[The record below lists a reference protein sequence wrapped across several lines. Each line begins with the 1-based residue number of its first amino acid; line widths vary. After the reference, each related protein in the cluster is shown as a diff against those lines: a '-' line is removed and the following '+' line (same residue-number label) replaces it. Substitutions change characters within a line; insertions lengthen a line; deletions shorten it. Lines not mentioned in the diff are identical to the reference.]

1 MPNRLELHER
11 LCEVLGTR
19 NVYFQPPESVKL
31 AYPAIVY
38 ELSNINNRYANDG
51 VYIQVDSYTVTFISK
66 SPDSEITKALSKLPT
81 CRFDRGFVSNNLY
94 HKVFTL
100 YY

>member
-1 MPNRLELHER
+1 MPNRLDLHEY
-11 LCEVLGTR
+11 LCGVLGSR

-31 AYPAIVY
+31 VYPAIVY

-51 VYIQVDSYTVTFISK
+51 VYIQADSYKVTFISK
-66 SPDSEITKALSKLPT
+66 SPDSEITRALSKIPT
-81 CRFDRGFVSNNLY
+81 CRFNTGFVSDNLY
-94 HKVFTL
+94 HKVFTI

>member
-1 MPNRLELHER
+1 MPNRLDLHER
-11 LCEVLGTR
+11 LCGVLGSR

-31 AYPAIVY
+31 VYPAIVY
-38 ELSNINNRYANDG
+38 ELSKIDNRYANDG
-51 VYIQVDSYTVTFISK
+51 VYIQADSYTVTFISK
-66 SPDSEITKALSKLPT
+66 TPDSEIVRALSKLPT
-81 CRFDRGFVSNNLY
+81 CRFDRGFVSDNLY

>member
-1 MPNRLELHER
+1 MPNRLDLHEL
-11 LCEVLGTR
+11 LCEVLGSR

-31 AYPAIVY
+31 VYPAIVY
-38 ELSNINNRYANDG
+38 ELSNINNRYANDE
-51 VYIQVDSYTVTFISK
+51 VYMQADSYTITFISK
-66 SPDSEITKALSKLPT
+66 SPDSEIVRMLSKLPT

>member
-1 MPNRLELHER
+1 MPNRLDLHER
-11 LCEVLGTR
+11 LCEVLGSR

-31 AYPAIVY
+31 VYPAIVY
-38 ELSNINNRYANDG
+38 ELSKINNRYANDG
-51 VYIQVDSYTVTFISK
+51 VYIQADSYTVTFISK
-66 SPDSEITKALSKLPT
+66 NPDSEIIRTLSKLPT

>member
-1 MPNRLELHER
+1 MPNRLDLHER
-11 LCEVLGTR
+11 LCEVLGSR

-31 AYPAIVY
+31 VYPAIVY

-51 VYIQVDSYTVTFISK
+51 VYIQADSYTVTYISK
-66 SPDSEITKALSKLPT
+66 SPDDEIIRALSKLPT

>member
-1 MPNRLELHER
+1 MPNRLDLHEH
-11 LCEVLGTR
+11 LCKVLGSR

-31 AYPAIVY
+31 VYPAIVY

-51 VYIQVDSYTVTFISK
+51 VYIQADSYTVTFISK
-66 SPDSEITKALSKLPT
+66 NPDGEIIRTLSKLPT

>member
-1 MPNRLELHER
+1 MNKRLELHEK
-11 LCEVLGTR
+11 LCELVGNT

-31 AYPAIVY
+31 VYPAIVY
-38 ELSNINNRYANDG
+38 ELSNINNRYANDE
-51 VYIQVDSYTVTFISK
+51 VYIQADSYTVTFISK
-66 SPDSEITKALSKLPT
+66 NPDSEIIRALSKLPT

>member
-1 MPNRLELHER
+1 MPNRLDLHEQ
-11 LCEVLGTR
+11 LCEVLGSR

-31 AYPAIVY
+31 VYPAIVY
-38 ELSNINNRYANDG
+38 ELSKIDNRYANDG
-51 VYIQVDSYTVTFISK
+51 VYIQADSYMVTFISK
-66 SPDSEITKALSKLPT
+66 TPDSEVVRALSKLST